1 MKYLSVCSGIEAAT
15 TAWHHMGWNPVA
27 FSEIE
32 KFPSEVLSHHY
43 PNVPNLG
50 DMTKFKEWNLNDS
63 IGLLVGGTPCQS
75 FSVAGL
81 RKGLEDPRG
90 NLALIYCGILDK
102 FKPKWFLWE
111 NVPGVLSSGGGRDF
125 GSFLGAVAEL
135 GYGFAYRVL
144 DAQYFGVAQRRRRVF
159 VVGYLGDWRPAAK
172 VLFESESLRRDT
184 SPSRSKREEVTART
198 GIGPEISGPLA
209 ARRFAETDGLSTTS
223 AQMIAVP
230 PVANCLQTS
239 CNDYSRADGFN
250 MIALAEN
257 TIGRQPHNG
266 GNGDGFTVD
275 GPMYTLN
282 ATGVHGVAIPI
293 NTMTCQGRPSD
304 NGRMGLGI
312 GKDGDPC
319 PTITEAHSHAV
330 AFQQNTR
337 DEVRYINGDG
347 QIAGALMAEPGMKQ
361 QNYVMQS
368 YGFEPGI
375 AKREGEPSRFVE
387 EMAPTLRA
395 GMGDNQTAVAVIP
408 FDTTQITSPQNFSHP
423 KPNDPCHPLTAH
435 GHTPAIAI
443 GVDTYNGTESGDVAV
458 TMTAAGGS
466 STHSGPKVM
475 VDNQVISWDSELNPN
490 VDKMG
495 TLMRGGQGGR
505 MDGVMHNMAV
515 RRLTPMECE
524 RLQGFPDSYTDIKP
538 KGKPT
543 PDGPRYKAL
552 GNSMAVPVMK
562 WIGERINQ
570 YEKGEL

>member
-15 TAWHHMGWNPVA
+15 VAWHHMGWNPVA

-43 PNVPNLG
+43 PTVPNLG

-90 NLALIYCGILDK
+90 NLALIYCGILDR
-102 FKPKWFLWE
+102 FRPQWFVWE

-125 GSFLGAVAEL
+125 GSFLGAVAQL

-184 SPSRSKREEVTART
+184 PPSRSKREEATSRS

-230 PVANCLQTS
+230 ENRAGTLLAR
-239 CNDYSRADGFN
+239 DYKGVDSYDHSKIIPMIASGKDQVGTLAASHGQKQWLGNQEAFSGDYHVLEP
-250 MIALAEN
+250 IALAEN
-257 TIGRQPHNG
+257 TIGRQPQNG
-266 GNGDGFTVD
+266 GNGDGFTEG

-282 ATGVHGVAIPI
+282 ATGVHGI
-293 NTMTCQGRPSD
+293 
-304 NGRMGLGI
+304 
-312 GKDGDPC
+312 
-319 PTITEAHSHAV
+319 
-330 AFQQNTR
+330 
-337 DEVRYINGDG
+337 
-347 QIAGALMAEPGMKQ
+347 
-361 QNYVMQS
+361 S

-375 AKREGEPSRFVE
+375 TKREGDPNRFVE
-387 EMAPTLRA
+387 EMTPTLRA
-395 GMGDNQTAVAVIP
+395 QMGDNQ
-408 FDTTQITSPQNFSHP
+408 
-423 KPNDPCHPLTAH
+423 
-435 GHTPAIAI
+435 IAT
-443 GVDTYNGTESGDVAV
+443 VNS
-458 TMTAAGGS
+458 
-466 STHSGPKVM
+466 
-475 VDNQVISWDSELNPN
+475 
-490 VDKMG
+490 
-495 TLMRGGQGGR
+495 
-505 MDGVMHNMAV
+505 MAV
-515 RRLTPMECE
+515 RRLTPVECE
-524 RLQGFPDSYTDIKP
+524 RLQGFPDYYTDIKL

-552 GNSMAVPVMK
+552 GNSMAVPVMR
-562 WIGERINQ
+562 WIGERINGFTD
-570 YEKGEL
+570 YLV